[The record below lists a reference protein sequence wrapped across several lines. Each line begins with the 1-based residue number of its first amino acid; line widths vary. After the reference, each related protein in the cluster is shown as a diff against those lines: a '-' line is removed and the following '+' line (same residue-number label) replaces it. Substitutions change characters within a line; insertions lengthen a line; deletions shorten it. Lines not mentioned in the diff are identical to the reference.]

1 VFYPL
6 EDSDSSL
13 SDIAGGLASNRESK
27 RYDSDLHGENV
38 SDEDANEQGFGQ
50 SPQQR
55 ASLKAFSSQFE
66 SSKLFQ
72 KNSFNE

>member
-1 VFYPL
+1 M

-13 SDIAGGLASNRESK
+13 SDAGGAPNSNRDSK
-27 RYDSDLHGENV
+27 RYNSDLHGENV
-38 SDEDANEQGFGQ
+38 SDDDANEQAYGQ
-50 SPQQR
+50 SPQTGQR